1 MDFDALAHET
11 ILEILRHSPVMRFKK
26 TNEFSQGE
34 VKMLEYLYIFQD
46 GITAGELS
54 DKINISTARVATILN
69 GLEKKHLIRRCAD
82 DQDKRKIVVY
92 LTEGGRKTGQEKYEM
107 MLRHMSRLFSALG
120 ERDTLELLRLFRR
133 ILSITDELER
143 EG

>member
-1 MDFDALAHET
+1 
-11 ILEILRHSPVMRFKK
+11 MRRFWKFCGIRRSCDLKK

-34 VKMLEYLYIFQD
+34 VKLLEYLYIFQD

-82 DQDKRKIVVY
+82 DTGQAEDRCISDGKGAEKP
-92 LTEGGRKTGQEKYEM
+92 GRKNMK
-107 MLRHMSRLFSALG
+107 
-120 ERDTLELLRLFRR
+120 
-133 ILSITDELER
+133 
-143 EG
+143 